1 MWARIKGKTEND
13 LLKLPFKGAYMF
25 RPGAIQPL
33 HGARSKTA
41 WVQALYTVT
50 WPLWSV
56 LRRLSPRLVT
66 STEQMGRAMIRVAR
80 EGYPRK
86 VLEME
91 DINSL

>member
-1 MWARIKGKTEND
+1 
-13 LLKLPFKGAYMF
+13 
-25 RPGAIQPL
+25 
-33 HGARSKTA
+33 
-41 WVQALYTVT
+41 VQAVYTAT

-56 LRRLSPRLVT
+56 LRPISPRFVT
-66 STEQMGRAMIRVAR
+66 STEQIGRAMIRVAR